1 VPHHRWI
8 AVRAISGH
16 GKVGAIAVDCDVLT
30 SGDEERKV
38 VVLTAAPDTV
48 AETNFRLAVVSG
60 ACDPAYG

>member
-1 VPHHRWI
+1 M
-8 AVRAISGH
+8 
-16 GKVGAIAVDCDVLT
+16 DCDVLT

>member
-1 VPHHRWI
+1 
-8 AVRAISGH
+8 
-16 GKVGAIAVDCDVLT
+16 VDRDVLT

-48 AETNFRLAVVSG
+48 AETNFRLAVGLG